1 MSSSYMS
8 NDRNDNAAHL
18 STGGWLALVVML
30 GFLAGSIWYATTAWS
45 ALGASQMSTFGWFAL
60 IAGSL
65 ITIAVGGGLMA
76 LLFYSS
82 RNNYDR

>member
-1 MSSSYMS
+1 M
-8 NDRNDNAAHL
+8 NDHERDNEAHL
-18 STGGWLALVVML
+18 SKAGWFALAVLL
-30 GFLAGSIWYATTAWS
+30 GFLAISIWYAVSAWS
-45 ALGASQMSTFGWFAL
+45 ALGVSQMSTFGWFAL

>member
-1 MSSSYMS
+1 MS
-8 NDRNDNAAHL
+8 NDRNDNHAHL
-18 STGGWLALVVML
+18 SGGGWLALAVLL
-30 GFLAGSIWYATTAWS
+30 GFLAASVWYAVSSWN
-45 ALGASQMSTFGWFAL
+45 ALGASQMGTFGWFAL